1 MGLHALV
8 RAQPLFFS
16 SSFAVLGFSSY
27 AGMKFHALKQSQ
39 STLDR

>member
-8 RAQPLFFS
+8 RAPPLFWS

-27 AGMKFHALKQSQ
+27 AGMKLHALKQSR
-39 STLDR
+39 STLER